1 MWYVEAGKYKVMPI
15 DSRGTQRLAEDRPQI
30 AVGRKQ
36 YIYYPGTQSV
46 PGNAAPHLVNVPH
59 SVLVHANVPQGGA
72 DGVLFSM
79 GGVDGGFVF
88 YVQDGRLTYGY
99 NYVAD
104 QRFKVQSDRP
114 LPEGDHIFSFEF
126 RPTGAAEVAKGRGVP
141 AAITL
146 FVDGA
151 PVGRGDLPVTIPLSL
166 GLAAG
171 VCIGADSGSPVMT
184 DYHAPFPFAGT
195 VKKAL
200 VDVTGDP
207 VEDKA
212 AKMRMYLARQ

>member
-1 MWYVEAGKYKVMPI
+1 
-15 DSRGTQRLAEDRPQI
+15 
-30 AVGRKQ
+30 
-36 YIYYPGTQSV
+36 
-46 PGNAAPHLVNVPH
+46 
-59 SVLVHANVPQGGA
+59 
-72 DGVLFSM
+72 M

-88 YVQDGRLTYGY
+88 YVQDGKLTYGY

-104 QRFKVQSDRP
+104 QRFKVQSGGA

-126 RPTGAAEVAKGRGVP
+126 TPAGSADIAKGKGVP
-141 AAITL
+141 ATITL

-184 DYHAPFPFAGT
+184 DYKAPFPFGGT

-200 VDVTGDP
+200 VDITGEH